1 MKMQVLKNFSMLSLA
16 VTLAVAAVYA
26 NPAGPLKANVP
37 FDFSVGDKTLP
48 AGVYTVMPMTTQN
61 VLRIRHEDSRAA
73 ALVITNDAP
82 ARRGQDQTRLVFH
95 RYGDQYFLAQ
105 VWTAGDVNGRELRK
119 SRTERELVKGRSKNL
134 AQKGVEP
141 EVVYIA
147 AQ

>member
-1 MKMQVLKNFSMLSLA
+1 MNKQALKNFSLLSLA
-16 VTLAVAAVYA
+16 VMLAAGAVYG
-26 NPAGPLKANVP
+26 NSAGPLTANIP
-37 FDFSVGDKTLP
+37 FDFSAGNKTLP
-48 AGVYTVMPMTTQN
+48 AGVYTVMPLTTQN

-82 ARRGQDQTRLVFH
+82 AQRGPDQTRLVFH

-119 SRTERELVKGRSKNL
+119 SRTERELMKSRSKNL
-134 AQKGVEP
+134 AQNAVEP
-141 EVVYIA
+141 EVVYVA